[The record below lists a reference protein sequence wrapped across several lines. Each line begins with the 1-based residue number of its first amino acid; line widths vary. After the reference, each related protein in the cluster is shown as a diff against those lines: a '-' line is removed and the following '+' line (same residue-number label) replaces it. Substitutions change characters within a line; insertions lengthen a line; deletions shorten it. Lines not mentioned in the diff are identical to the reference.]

1 VRATAADYAWVD
13 DDSTGLIEAYCVT
26 LARGLEP
33 AEFLARIGARPDVSR
48 SGLRQLFEPS
58 WGLWRERSGEELLIS
73 VAAVPGDGGDW
84 ALAVEINGFLGVRED
99 LAIRLSAGTRLVS
112 ALWMEVNF
120 ANDFLWVEDG
130 QVRLGFQPLFPAQR
144 WGTTPDALLPDMTE
158 AGFDLSDND
167 DEVRDDEVGDDRPI
181 AATFALAE
189 RLTGVR
195 VTPDLLENARYACGI
210 VRAPA

>member
-1 VRATAADYAWVD
+1 MRATAADYAWVA
-13 DDSTGLIEAYCVT
+13 DDSTGLIEAYCLT

-33 AEFLARIGARPDVSR
+33 AQFLARLGARPDIAR
-48 SGLRQLFEPS
+48 SGLSQLFEPS
-58 WGLWRERSGEELLIS
+58 WRLWRERSGDELLIS

-84 ALAVEINGFLGVRED
+84 ALAVEINGFLAIRED
-99 LAIRLSAGTRLVS
+99 LAIQLSAGTRLVS
-112 ALWMEVNF
+112 HLWMEVNF

-130 QVRLGFQPLFPAQR
+130 QVRLEFQPLSPAQR
-144 WGTTPDALLPDMTE
+144 WGTTPDALLPEMTE
-158 AGFDLSDND
+158 AGFDLG
-167 DEVRDDEVGDDRPI
+167 DEDGDGDDKPI

-210 VRAPA
+210 VRT